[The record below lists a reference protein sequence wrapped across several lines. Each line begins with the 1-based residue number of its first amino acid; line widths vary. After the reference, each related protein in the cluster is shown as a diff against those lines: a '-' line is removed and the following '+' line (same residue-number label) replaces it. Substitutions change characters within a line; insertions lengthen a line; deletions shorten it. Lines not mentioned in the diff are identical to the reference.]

1 MISKTSIKKILIVI
15 LVIILIVFIALQLIR
30 PARNISGQVLLTD
43 ISKTYRI
50 PDDIQS
56 LLKNACYDCHSN
68 NTNYPW
74 YSNIQ
79 PVGWLLA
86 NDINNGKDKINFSE
100 FGSLSTRRQISKLQG
115 IENRIKD
122 GTMPL
127 APYQLMHKNA
137 RFSKEEKELLID
149 WIQRTRDSIS
159 LRK

>member
-1 MISKTSIKKILIVI
+1 MNRIKKILFALLFVIV
-15 LVIILIVFIALQLIR
+15 VVFTAIQFIQ
-30 PARNISGQVLLTD
+30 PARNISGQVLRTD
-43 ISKTYRI
+43 ISNTYNI
-50 PDDIQS
+50 PENVYA

-86 NDINNGKDKINFSE
+86 KDVKNGKAKVNFSE
-100 FGSLSTRRQISKLQG
+100 FGSNSLRRQISKLQG

-127 APYQLMHKNA
+127 PPYQLMHKNA
-137 RFSKEEKELLID
+137 RLTKEEKELIIG
-149 WIQRTRDSIS
+149 WIQKTKDSIT
-159 LRK
+159 LKR